1 LVKESQ
7 DQLEMIHSL
16 ENNSMETAAA
26 ATEIE
31 SNVSSIS
38 RQIENLSVFAGQ
50 NKGAVGVINTQL
62 SNLENASRNELSQ
75 VQKSASAVEEMVA
88 GLASVNTIIRKN
100 MENARNLTLT
110 SSEGLNKIQAATES
124 YKSVTSSLDTIA
136 EMASLITNISSQT
149 NLLAMNAAIEAAHA
163 GEAGRGF
170 SVVADEIRKLAE
182 NSKQGASSITANLK
196 KLTQSIHDSGTLMT
210 GSEKAFQDIS
220 QVVSVVENGLNEI
233 SHNTVE
239 IDIGGKEVLQ
249 TVTILS
255 SVSQEVKSSVEAVR
269 SEATTLEKVIEGLG
283 ELMAMVTSGM
293 GEISQGNLEVRS
305 ANEIIL
311 NMVREL
317 NDFSRRLDDSIR
329 AIG

>member
-1 LVKESQ
+1 
-7 DQLEMIHSL
+7 MIPSL

-239 IDIGGKEVLQ
+239 IHIGGKEVLQ